1 VRAEASAHEKKMTD
15 KARADTLTLLDAF
28 EDELTGCND

>member
-15 KARADTLTLLDAF
+15 NARADTFMLLDAF
-28 EDELTGCND
+28 EGELTGCHD